1 MSSPPSTAVRAR
13 ARKPRN
19 RVASASSPLESKPS
33 RQPAHPRPASDRR
46 PVPRLADLGVHGFEQ
61 YEVAIYAAL
70 VTEDPLLLVG
80 RSGSSAM
87 MTSSVA
93 LTRCWPRSP

>member
-1 MSSPPSTAVRAR
+1 
-13 ARKPRN
+13 
-19 RVASASSPLESKPS
+19 
-33 RQPAHPRPASDRR
+33 
-46 PVPRLADLGVHGFEQ
+46 LGVHGFEQ

-93 LTRCWPRSP
+93 LTRRWPRSP